1 MESMSTSDRAKAFI
15 SNKLKR
21 TALIIL
27 PLAAAAVHC
36 QGGVIFSL
44 DNSSTLNASGQ
55 GHATTHVNSPLTG
68 VPISN
73 GVNGISL
80 FGGATYTATASG
92 LGTDGTDPCHNIC
105 AGFTAF
111 GNVTGTFDSDSIL
124 VNFLFNVTDSNNDS
138 LHWALDVNIDQS
150 GTPDRAEHI
159 ATGVTAASGGQVSG
173 SFLLTGLQGHTP
185 STWFAELEVDFQ
197 HSFANGA
204 TVTIDIP
211 QGSSVDIGAT
221 SGVPEPGTGW
231 LLASAGV
238 TVFGLRKRLLRRSPA
253 ASSLVAS

>member
-1 MESMSTSDRAKAFI
+1 MESMSTSDRAKAFV

-27 PLAAAAVHC
+27 PLAAAAFHC
-36 QGGVIFSL
+36 QAGAIFSL
-44 DNSSTLNASGQ
+44 NNGSSLNASGQ
-55 GHATTHVNSPLTG
+55 GHATTQVNSPFTG
-68 VPISN
+68 VQISN

-92 LGTDGTDPCHNIC
+92 LGTDGTDLCHNIC

-111 GNVTGTFDSDSIL
+111 GDLTGNFNSDSIL
-124 VNFLFNVTDSNNDS
+124 VNFLFNVADSNNDS
-138 LHWALDVNIDQS
+138 LHWALTVEVDAPRDFASN
-150 GTPDRAEHI
+150 T
-159 ATGVTAASGGQVSG
+159 ATGIIAGGGGQVSG
-173 SFLLTGLQGHTP
+173 SFLVTGLQGLTP
-185 STWFAELEVDFQ
+185 NSWFAELQVDFE
-197 HSFANGA
+197 HNFANGA

-211 QGSSVDIGAT
+211 QGSTVDIGAT

-238 TVFGLRKRLLRRSPA
+238 AVFGLRKRLLGRSLA
-253 ASSLVAS
+253 AS

>member
-1 MESMSTSDRAKAFI
+1 MSTSERAKAFV

-36 QGGVIFSL
+36 QAGVTFSL
-44 DNSSTLNASGQ
+44 DNGSSLNASGQ
-55 GHATTHVNSPLTG
+55 GHATTQVNSALTG

-92 LGTDGTDPCHNIC
+92 LGSDGTDPCHNIC

-111 GNVTGTFDSDSIL
+111 GNLTGTFDSDSLL
-124 VNFLFNVTDSNNDS
+124 VNFLFNVADSNNDS
-138 LHWALDVNIDQS
+138 LHWALIVETDEPRDFISN
-150 GTPDRAEHI
+150 T
-159 ATGVTAASGGQVSG
+159 ATGTTAAGGDQVSG

-185 STWFAELEVDFQ
+185 NSWFAELEVDFQ
-197 HSFANGA
+197 HNFANGA
-204 TVTIDIP
+204 TITIDIP
-211 QGSSVDIGAT
+211 QASTVDIGAT

-238 TVFGLRKRLLRRSPA
+238 GAFGLRKRLFRR
-253 ASSLVAS
+253 